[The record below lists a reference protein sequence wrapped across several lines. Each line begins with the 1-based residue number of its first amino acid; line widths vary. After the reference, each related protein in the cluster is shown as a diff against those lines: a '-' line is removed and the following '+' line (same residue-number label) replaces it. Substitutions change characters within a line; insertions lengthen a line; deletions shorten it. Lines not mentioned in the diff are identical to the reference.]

1 MDNQDK
7 RTASFKTKENNN
19 GSRKER
25 KEEST
30 TLIPNIE
37 KQTNISDSTTNSVST
52 SDKEQ
57 NNRTKNLIIKP
68 NQIIT

>member
-7 RTASFKTKENNN
+7 RTASFKSKENNN
-19 GSRKER
+19 GSRKEG
-25 KEEST
+25 EEST

-57 NNRTKNLIIKP
+57 NNRTKNLTIKP
-68 NQIIT
+68 N

>member
-19 GSRKER
+19 GSRK
-25 KEEST
+25 EST

>member
-25 KEEST
+25 KEST